1 MTHSVNLI
9 ALLATGFGLALVFGY
24 LANYLK
30 IPSLVGY
37 LLAGVI
43 IGPFTPG
50 YVGDQQLASQLAE
63 VGVILLMFGVGLH
76 FSIHDLDRLKK
87 TAIPSALINIIIIT
101 LLSAGIAIYYWGYS
115 LMGGIILG
123 LCLSVSS
130 TVVLIRALEKRDLIE
145 TDVGKVAIGWLV
157 VEDLIMILVL
167 VFLPVIYE
175 IFIKEQ
181 DPILQST
188 SINAFLPAFLT
199 LAKIIVF
206 IFLMMGFGK
215 KILPKILK
223 AIVKTNS
230 RELFTLAIVS
240 AAVTIA
246 FFSAQFFDV
255 SMALGAFFAGMIL
268 KESEFSKRAESDSLP
283 LRDLFSILFF
293 VSIGM
298 LFNPLIIAMYPY
310 KVLIIV
316 LIVIFAKIIVTT
328 VLLKIFK
335 YPFQTALIVGCG
347 LSQIGEFSFIL
358 ASMGLELKIITRNA
372 YNLILAGAF
381 ISIALNPNL
390 FKMSTPLLEWYKKRR
405 KYFY

>member
-37 LLAGVI
+37 LIAGVI

-63 VGVILLMFGVGLH
+63 IGVILLMFGVGLH

-87 TAIPSALINIIIIT
+87 TAIPSALINIILIT
-101 LLSAGIAIYYWGYS
+101 LLSAGIAICYWGYS
-115 LMGGIILG
+115 FMGGIILG

-145 TDVGKVAIGWLV
+145 TEVGKVAIGWLV

-167 VFLPVIYE
+167 VFLPVIYV
-175 IFIKEQ
+175 IFLKEP
-181 DPILQST
+181 DTISQST
-188 SINAFLPAFLT
+188 NFNTFLPALIT
-199 LAKIIVF
+199 LAKIIIF

-240 AAVTIA
+240 AAVTVA

-268 KESEFSKRAESDSLP
+268 KESEFSKRAELDSLP

-298 LFNPLIIAMYPY
+298 LFNPMIIITYPY

-328 VLLKIFK
+328 LLLKVFK
-335 YPFQTALIVGCG
+335 YSFQTALIVGCG

-358 ASMGLELKIITRNA
+358 ASMGLELKMITRNT

-390 FKMSTPLLEWYKKRR
+390 FKISAPLLEFYKKKR

>member
-1 MTHSVNLI
+1 
-9 ALLATGFGLALVFGY
+9 
-24 LANYLK
+24 
-30 IPSLVGY
+30 
-37 LLAGVI
+37 
-43 IGPFTPG
+43 
-50 YVGDQQLASQLAE
+50 
-63 VGVILLMFGVGLH
+63 
-76 FSIHDLDRLKK
+76 
-87 TAIPSALINIIIIT
+87 
-101 LLSAGIAIYYWGYS
+101 

-298 LFNPLIIAMYPY
+298 LFNPLIIVMYPY

>member
-206 IFLMMGFGK
+206 IFLMMG
-215 KILPKILK
+215 
-223 AIVKTNS
+223 
-230 RELFTLAIVS
+230 
-240 AAVTIA
+240 
-246 FFSAQFFDV
+246 
-255 SMALGAFFAGMIL
+255 
-268 KESEFSKRAESDSLP
+268 
-283 LRDLFSILFF
+283 
-293 VSIGM
+293 
-298 LFNPLIIAMYPY
+298 
-310 KVLIIV
+310 
-316 LIVIFAKIIVTT
+316 
-328 VLLKIFK
+328 
-335 YPFQTALIVGCG
+335 
-347 LSQIGEFSFIL
+347 
-358 ASMGLELKIITRNA
+358 
-372 YNLILAGAF
+372 
-381 ISIALNPNL
+381 
-390 FKMSTPLLEWYKKRR
+390 
-405 KYFY
+405 